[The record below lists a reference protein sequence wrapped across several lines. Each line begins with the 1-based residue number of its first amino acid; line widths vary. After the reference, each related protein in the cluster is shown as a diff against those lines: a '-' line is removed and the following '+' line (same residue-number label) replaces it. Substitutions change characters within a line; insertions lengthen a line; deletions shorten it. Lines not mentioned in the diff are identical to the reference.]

1 VLAANETNANATPAP
16 ICDQCSAAPRPE
28 AAPNTSSAKAKP
40 ANKMG
45 MLQSTAFSAWC
56 LYNTRAQKAV
66 DKG

>member
-1 VLAANETNANATPAP
+1 VTNAL
-16 ICDQCSAAPRPE
+16 AAPRPE

-66 DKG
+66 DKGLGIKGQQS